1 MNILTIY
8 IVLLFVILLF
18 QAKPA
23 GKGNFHEDFLS
34 LSNAKSLQGFATITI
49 ILHHLTQK
57 VTAYGAVYKG
67 PITFFNMV
75 GILCTGI
82 FFFYSGYGLL
92 TSLMTKED
100 YLDGFLKKRYTKI
113 LIPFYLIHFMF
124 CVLMLPSMSGNTP
137 GLVVCNVLGLVLVNN
152 QMWYIVEIAILYLA
166 FYLIY
171 KNPDK
176 RKYAMVKMIAVVVV
190 MMAGSLLLVHDV
202 YTPTQGIWFMGEWW
216 YNTTGLFVV
225 GMLVAR
231 YQKGFVALVQRCYK
245 RVVACGTVLLFVL
258 FVWSRLANGIFGYWS
273 ERPGNPGYLDKF
285 VTLISELPYVTVFV
299 LLFLIISMKVK
310 FDNAVLRFLGT
321 ISLELYLVHNV
332 FIMKLGD
339 KGFDDAVLFAIVYAG
354 GIILAVV
361 FHWLSEKISRLIK
374 VR

>member
-1 MNILTIY
+1 MNILTLF

-23 GKGNFHEDFLS
+23 AKGSFHDDFLN
-34 LSNAKSLQGFATITI
+34 LSNAKNLQGFATITI

-57 VTAYGAVYKG
+57 VTAYGAIDKG
-67 PITFFNMV
+67 PITFFNTV

-92 TSLMTKED
+92 KSLMTKEN
-100 YLDGFLKKRYTKI
+100 YLDGFLKKRYSKI
-113 LIPFYLIHFMF
+113 LISFYLINIMF
-124 CVLMLPSMSGNTP
+124 CLIMIPPMPEKAP
-137 GLVVCNVLGLVLVNN
+137 GIIICNVLGLVLLNN

-176 RKYAMVKMIAVVVV
+176 RKYAMVKMIIVVVV
-190 MMAGSLLLVHDV
+190 MMAVSLLLVHDV

-216 YNTTGLFVV
+216 YNATGLFVV

-231 YQKGFVALVQRCYK
+231 YQNRLVAFIQRCYK
-245 RVVACGTVLLFVL
+245 RVVACGTVLLVVL

-285 VTLISELPYVTVFV
+285 VTLMSELPLITVFV
-299 LLFLIISMKVK
+299 LLLLTISMKVK
-310 FDNAVLRFLGT
+310 FDNAILRFLGT

-339 KGFDDAVLFAIVYAG
+339 RGLEDAVLFGIVYVG
-354 GIILAVV
+354 GVILAVI
-361 FHWLSEKISRLIK
+361 FHWLSGKIGKLIK
-374 VR
+374 